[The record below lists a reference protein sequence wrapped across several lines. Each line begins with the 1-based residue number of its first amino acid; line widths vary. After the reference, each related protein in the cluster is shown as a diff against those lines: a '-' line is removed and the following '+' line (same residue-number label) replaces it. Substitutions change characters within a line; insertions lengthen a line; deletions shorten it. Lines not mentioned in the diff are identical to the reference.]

1 MENAVSESDRLSG
14 IDENVCN
21 LHANIW
27 NMVLGIDKNTRL
39 CLYML
44 TLQTWLT
51 LRSLGGFVALDK
63 VGRSS

>member
-39 CLYML
+39 CLYMGVEMAL
-44 TLQTWLT
+44 LKFNFLVFLNLH
-51 LRSLGGFVALDK
+51 LRS
-63 VGRSS
+63 